1 LNREKF
7 RAQFGRLLREKF
19 SDARVESLTASPDL
33 KHSLSGLYPR
43 GLMTEAGRTWA
54 FLAVSPSESA
64 AAVDGTLAFAL
75 LWLDY
80 QRKWSLP
87 RRIYGLRL
95 ILPTGMTAATAQRS
109 KALDR
114 SLNLEIFEF
123 DAATETLRQVDTK
136 DAGNLPR
143 LDNQEALLAVAR
155 PQIVE
160 VMNLVS
166 EASRVI
172 EAVPLPGTNE
182 VALRFRGLES
192 ARWNSGVV
200 RYGQYSS
207 DAYVRAARRSCEA
220 SL

>member
-1 LNREKF
+1 
-7 RAQFGRLLREKF
+7 
-19 SDARVESLTASPDL
+19 
-33 KHSLSGLYPR
+33 
-43 GLMTEAGRTWA
+43 
-54 FLAVSPSESA
+54 
-64 AAVDGTLAFAL
+64 
-75 LWLDY
+75 
-80 QRKWSLP
+80 
-87 RRIYGLRL
+87 
-95 ILPTGMTAATAQRS
+95 MTAATAQRS